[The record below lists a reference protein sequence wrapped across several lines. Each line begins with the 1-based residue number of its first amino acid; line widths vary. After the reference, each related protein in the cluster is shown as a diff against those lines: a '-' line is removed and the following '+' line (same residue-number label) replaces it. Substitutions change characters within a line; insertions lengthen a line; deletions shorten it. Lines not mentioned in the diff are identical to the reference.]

1 MIESEVLEYI
11 DKPELLNQSSI
22 YQLGKLINDY
32 PFFQTAHV
40 LFLKA
45 LKSQNNIDFEQ
56 QLSKSSVYISDRDLL
71 FKFLNKEIKLVDKI
85 EEIVE
90 IEKKSPESSPD
101 KKLLKNKNVR
111 REINDSFEGLG
122 ENISKTISSQ
132 LEFSVIKED
141 DKLEFPSEIY
151 FIEEEREGKNNIIT
165 IDADPDDIKK
175 LRKRSDILQI
185 EEVKP
190 ACSSAL
196 PAEQAGDKVS
206 FAGGKEKKFIKNSTT
221 IKGTEESF
229 ELIETEKIQS
239 KGLNEIQKPKEI
251 FDISDYV
258 DEDTL
263 AMNDDLISKF
273 IENNPRIK
281 PKETEEENHD
291 MSVDSVNEDTNLLSE
306 TLVKVYIKQGLF
318 EKAIQSY
325 KKLSLK
331 YPEKSIYFAGQ
342 IKIIEEQINK
352 Q

>member
-1 MIESEVLEYI
+1 MTESEILKYV

-90 IEKKSPESSPD
+90 IEKKTIEPSPD

-111 REINDSFEGLG
+111 RKINDSFEGLG

-185 EEVKP
+185 EEVK
-190 ACSSAL
+190 SARL
-196 PAEQAGDKVS
+196 PADKVS
-206 FAGGKEKKFIKNSTT
+206 FADGKEKKFIKNSTT
-221 IKGTEESF
+221 IKDTEESF

-239 KGLNEIQKPKEI
+239 KGLNKIQKPKEM
-251 FDISDYV
+251 FDISDYA
-258 DEDTL
+258 DEDAL
-263 AMNDDLISKF
+263 VMNDDLISKF
-273 IENNPRIK
+273 IEKNPRIK
-281 PKETEEENHD
+281 PKETEDKNHD
-291 MSVDSVNEDTNLLSE
+291 MSVDSINEDNNLLSE

-318 EKAIQSY
+318 EKAIKSY

>member
-1 MIESEVLEYI
+1 MIESEILKYI

-56 QLSKSSVYISDRDLL
+56 ELSKSSGYISDRDLL
-71 FKFLNKEIKLVDKI
+71 FKFLNKEFKFDDKK

-90 IEKKSPESSPD
+90 IEKKTIEPSPD
-101 KKLLKNKNVR
+101 KKLLKNKNIR
-111 REINDSFEGLG
+111 RKINNSFEGMG
-122 ENISKTISSQ
+122 ENISETISSQ

-141 DKLEFPSEIY
+141 NKLEFPSEIY

-175 LRKRSDILQI
+175 LRKKKDILQI
-185 EEVKP
+185 DEVK
-190 ACSSAL
+190 
-196 PAEQAGDKVS
+196 
-206 FAGGKEKKFIKNSTT
+206 KEKKIIKKSKT
-221 IKGTEESF
+221 IKDTDESF
-229 ELIETEKIQS
+229 ELIETEKIES
-239 KGLNEIQKPKEI
+239 KGLSKTQNSNEY
-251 FDISDYV
+251 FDISNYA
-258 DEDTL
+258 DEDSL

-273 IENNPRIK
+273 IDNNPRIK
-281 PKETEEENHD
+281 PKDTEEENHD
-291 MSVDSVNEDTNLLSE
+291 KSEESAKDDSNLLSE

-318 EKAIQSY
+318 EKAIKSY
-325 KKLSLK
+325 EKLSLK

>member
-1 MIESEVLEYI
+1 MIESEILKYI
-11 DKPELLNQSSI
+11 DKPELLNLSSI
-22 YQLGKLINDY
+22 DQLRKLLNDY

-45 LKSQNNIDFEQ
+45 LKSQNNIDFVQ

-71 FKFLNKEIKLVDKI
+71 FKFLNEEIELVDKK

-90 IEKKSPESSPD
+90 IEKKPVEPSLD

-111 REINDSFEGLG
+111 RKINDSFEGMG
-122 ENISKTISSQ
+122 ENISETISSQ

-175 LRKRSDILQI
+175 LGMKKDILQI
-185 EEVKP
+185 DEVKP
-190 ACSSAL
+190 AHSAG
-196 PAEQAGDKVS
+196 E
-206 FAGGKEKKFIKNSTT
+206 KEKKSIVKSSNVND
-221 IKGTEESF
+221 INEPF
-229 ELIETEKIQS
+229 ELIETEKIQKKNS
-239 KGLNEIQKPKEI
+239 SEH
-251 FDISDYV
+251 FDISNYA
-258 DEDTL
+258 DENSL

-281 PKETEEENHD
+281 AKETEDENHD
-291 MSVDSVNEDTNLLSE
+291 VSVESIKEDTNLLSE

-325 KKLSLK
+325 EKLSLK
-331 YPEKSIYFAGQ
+331 YPEKSTYFASQ
-342 IKIIEEQINK
+342 IEILVEKINK

>member
-1 MIESEVLEYI
+1 MVESEILKYI

-40 LFLKA
+40 IFLKA

-71 FKFLNKEIKLVDKI
+71 FKFLNKEFKLVDKR

-90 IEKKSPESSPD
+90 IEKKSLEPSLD

-111 REINDSFEGLG
+111 RNINDSFEGLG

-132 LEFSVIKED
+132 LEFSVIKEN

-175 LRKRSDILQI
+175 LRKKSDILQI
-185 EEVKP
+185 EEIKP
-190 ACSSAL
+190 ASL
-196 PAEQAGDKVS
+196 PVRQAGDKTGS
-206 FAGGKEKKFIKNSTT
+206 ASGKENEFTEKSTT
-221 IKGTEESF
+221 IKDTEESF

-239 KGLNEIQKPKEI
+239 KGLNETQKPKEV
-251 FDISDYV
+251 FDISNYA
-258 DEDTL
+258 DEDFL

-281 PKETEEENHD
+281 PKETEDENHD
-291 MSVDSVNEDTNLLSE
+291 MSVDSINEDNNLLSE
-306 TLVKVYIKQGLF
+306 TLIKVYIKQGLF

-331 YPEKSIYFAGQ
+331 YPEKSIYFASQ
-342 IKIIEEQINK
+342 IKIIEEKINK

>member
-1 MIESEVLEYI
+1 MIESEILKYI
-11 DKPELLNQSSI
+11 DTPELLNQSSI

-45 LKSQNNIDFEQ
+45 LKSQNNIDFEK

-71 FKFLNKEIKLVDKI
+71 FKFLNKELKLVDKK

-111 REINDSFEGLG
+111 RRINDSFEGLG

-175 LRKRSDILQI
+175 LRKKKDILQI
-185 EEVKP
+185 DEVKP
-190 ACSSAL
+190 ACS
-196 PAEQAGDKVS
+196 
-206 FAGGKEKKFIKNSTT
+206 AGGKEKET
-221 IKGTEESF
+221 IVESSNVNNVNEPF
-229 ELIETEKIQS
+229 ELIETEKIQKKDS
-239 KGLNEIQKPKEI
+239 KEKQNSSEY
-251 FDISDYV
+251 FDISNYA
-258 DEDTL
+258 DENTL

-281 PKETEEENHD
+281 PKETEDENHD
-291 MSVDSVNEDTNLLSE
+291 ISVDSINEDNNLLSE
-306 TLVKVYIKQGLF
+306 TLIKVYIKQGLF